1 MAEHNIIGNIG
12 EEVACEMMR
21 KKGFRIVETNWRF
34 GHLEM
39 DIIAVSRKEIAF
51 VEVKTRTSTFG
62 GKRPEEYVD
71 ELKRRR
77 MAASANAY
85 VKMKQIELVPRF
97 DIIGLLINPAT
108 HEILEQTHLEDAFL
122 PPQRTIG
129 KSSFSGQ
136 GRWRHRNNS
145 GNRLWTPEV
154 LPQGSSSTEESMAY
168 RQHPPLSA
176 LHRPP
181 SQRQQPCGWLCPC
194 CHTVSHRTPGQ

>member
-85 VKMKQIELVPRF
+85 IKMKQIDLVPRF
-97 DIIGLLINPAT
+97 DIIGLLINPVT

-136 GRWRHRNNS
+136 GKWHHRNRVI
-145 GNRLWTPEV
+145 G
-154 LPQGSSSTEESMAY
+154 
-168 RQHPPLSA
+168 
-176 LHRPP
+176 
-181 SQRQQPCGWLCPC
+181 
-194 CHTVSHRTPGQ
+194 

>member
-1 MAEHNIIGNIG
+1 MAEHNIVGNIG

-85 VKMKQIELVPRF
+85 IKMKQIELVPRF

-108 HEILEQTHLEDAFL
+108 HEVLEQTHLEDAFL

-136 GRWRHRNNS
+136 GKWHHRNRVI
-145 GNRLWTPEV
+145 GR
-154 LPQGSSSTEESMAY
+154 
-168 RQHPPLSA
+168 
-176 LHRPP
+176 
-181 SQRQQPCGWLCPC
+181 
-194 CHTVSHRTPGQ
+194 

>member
-1 MAEHNIIGNIG
+1 MAEHNIVGNIG
-12 EEVACEMMR
+12 EEFACQMMR

-62 GKRPEEYVD
+62 GKRPEEYAD

-77 MAASANAY
+77 MAAAANAY
-85 VKMKQIELVPRF
+85 IKMNRIELVPRF
-97 DIIGLLINPAT
+97 DVIGLLINPAT

-136 GRWRHRNNS
+136 GRWHHRNRVM
-145 GNRLWTPEV
+145 GR
-154 LPQGSSSTEESMAY
+154 
-168 RQHPPLSA
+168 
-176 LHRPP
+176 
-181 SQRQQPCGWLCPC
+181 
-194 CHTVSHRTPGQ
+194 

>member
-1 MAEHNIIGNIG
+1 MAEHNIVGQIG
-12 EEVACEMMR
+12 EETACQIMR
-21 KKGFRIVETNWRF
+21 KKGFRVVETNWRF

-77 MAASANAY
+77 MAAAANAY
-85 VKMKQIELVPRF
+85 IKMKQIELVPRF

-108 HEILEQTHLEDAFL
+108 HEVLEQTHLEDAFL

-129 KSSFSGQ
+129 KTNFSGQ
-136 GRWRHRNNS
+136 GRWHHRNRVI
-145 GNRLWTPEV
+145 GR
-154 LPQGSSSTEESMAY
+154 
-168 RQHPPLSA
+168 
-176 LHRPP
+176 
-181 SQRQQPCGWLCPC
+181 
-194 CHTVSHRTPGQ
+194 